1 MSDKNLRK
9 ERLGSV
15 VHAAAAEFFVEHNRD
30 WGIDALPLVEQV
42 FVSPDLHHV
51 EIWVS
56 LSPWRKDKVEQQ
68 FEIVKK
74 HLGELKRGLAKRVEL
89 RRFPEI
95 VLKLS
100 DPESTFRILDIFGT
114 LRSRGELGSTNQNET
129 AGSEED
135 SANNSR

>member
-1 MSDKNLRK
+1 MDKNLRK

-15 VHAAAAEFFVEHNRD
+15 VHAAVAEFFVEHNRD

-42 FVSPDLHHV
+42 FVSADLHHI

-56 LSPWRKDKVEQQ
+56 LSPWKKDKAQHQ
-68 FEIVKK
+68 FEVVQK
-74 HLGELKRGLAKRVEL
+74 HLGALKKELAGKIEL
-89 RRFPEI
+89 RRFPEL

-100 DPESTFRILDIFGT
+100 DPEQTFRILDIFGT

-129 AGSEED
+129 TGSEED
-135 SANNSR
+135 SANDSR